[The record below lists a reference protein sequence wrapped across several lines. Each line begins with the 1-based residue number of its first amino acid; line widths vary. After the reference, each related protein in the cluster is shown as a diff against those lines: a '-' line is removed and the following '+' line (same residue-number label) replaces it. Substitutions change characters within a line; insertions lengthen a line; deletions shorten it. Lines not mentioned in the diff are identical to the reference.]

1 MTSWEQLHMAKI
13 DLEQNLHLKATDVL
27 ELREQLNQ
35 LKKDKVCR
43 WRHMHRITAHTQ
55 SYSASV

>member
-13 DLEQNLHLKATDVL
+13 DLEQNLHSKATDVL

-43 WRHMHRITAHTQ
+43 
-55 SYSASV
+55 